1 MKIIY
6 MGTPDFAV
14 NTLQTLIDSR
24 HEVIAVFTQPDKPKG
39 RSGQLQM
46 PPVKELA
53 VKYGIPVYQPV
64 KIREQEYVELI
75 QGMGADVAV
84 VAAFGQILP
93 KSILDAP
100 KYGCINVHASLL
112 PKYRGASPI
121 QQSILD
127 GEKETG
133 VTIMKMDVGMDTGD
147 IILQEAFALDQT
159 ETGGELFDKLSV
171 MGGPMVLKVLD
182 SFEDGSVTFTKQD
195 ESRATHVKMIT
206 KENGHIDWNQS
217 AVKIERMVRGYNPWP
232 AAYTYVGSKMF
243 KIWEA
248 KLAETQG
255 LGAGE
260 FIVDDGSMVVG
271 TGDGA
276 LRLISVQ
283 LEGKKRMNIAD
294 FLRGYRF
301 ETNKLG

>member
-147 IILQEAFALDQT
+147 IILQEAFPLDQT
-159 ETGGELFDKLSV
+159 ETGGELFDKLAV
-171 MGGPMVLKVLD
+171 MGGPMVLRVLD
-182 SFEDGSVTFTKQD
+182 SFEDGSATFTPQD
-195 ESRATHVKMIT
+195 ESRATHVRMIT
-206 KENGHIDWNQS
+206 KENGHINWSDS
-217 AVKIERMVRGYNPWP
+217 AAVIERMVRGYNPWP
-232 AAYTYVGSKMF
+232 AAYTYVGQKMF

-248 KLAETQG
+248 RLVEASG
-255 LGAGE
+255 LEAGE
-260 FIVDDGSMVVG
+260 FSTADGKMVVG

-276 LRLISVQ
+276 LELISVQ
-283 LEGKKRMNIAD
+283 LEGKKRMNVAD

-301 ETNKLG
+301 ETKKLG